1 MSAEAVVSL
10 EPAALGGRV
19 DQLCID
25 TIRTLTMDAVEKA
38 NSGHP
43 GMPMAMAPVT
53 YLLYTRYLRHN
64 PRDPSWPDR
73 DRFLL
78 SAGHG
83 SMLLYSVLHLCG
95 YEVSMDEIKRFRQW
109 GSLTPGH
116 PERIL
121 GGHETPGVETTTGPL
136 GQGFANG
143 VGMAMAERFLRER
156 YGAEVMDH
164 RVFAICSDGD
174 LMEGVA
180 SEAASLA
187 GHLGLGRLVYIYD
200 DNHISI
206 DGDTALSF
214 DTEDVGGRFGSYGW
228 HVQAV
233 HDANDLVTLSRALEA
248 AIAEEKRP
256 SLIRVRSTIAWPA
269 PNAQGTA
276 AAHGAP
282 LGKDEIRATK
292 EALGWDPECEFHV
305 PAAVYKAFRTCAARG
320 HELQRKWQRRLARWR
335 AQDPTRAAEW
345 ERAWQG
351 RLADAAF
358 EALPSFDPAEAA
370 SVATRAA
377 GSAVMQAFEPHVPT
391 MLGGS
396 ADLAESTKTEFK
408 GEPSFGR
415 ERAGRNVHFGVR
427 EHAMGAIV
435 NGMALHGG
443 IVKPY
448 GSTFL
453 IFSDYMRPAIRLSAL
468 MRLPVV
474 WVFSHDSVGLG
485 EDGPTHQPVEHY
497 AALRAIPGLTVIRPA
512 DAAETAEAWR
522 VALEDGCG
530 PVCLLLTRQAVP
542 VFDRT
547 RLAAASGLAS
557 GAYVIS
563 DTAGRP
569 DAVIVAT
576 GSEVALALRAQD
588 ELSSEGIAVRVVSM
602 PSWELLDAQPDEYR
616 ESLFPS
622 GVPVVAVEAGVA
634 LGWERFAE
642 RTVSVDRFGA
652 SAPGAEVLRRLG
664 ITSEAVMT
672 AVREIA
678 CRRAPKGREPRSSRR
693 PKTARRVVW
702 PRRS

>member
-1 MSAEAVVSL
+1 MRAEAIA
-10 EPAALGGRV
+10 PAPLAPAGERL
-19 DQLCID
+19 DQLCVD
-25 TIRTLTMDAVEKA
+25 TIRTFTMDAVERA

-43 GMPMAMAPVT
+43 GMPMAMAPVA

-64 PRDPSWPDR
+64 PSDPAWPDR
-73 DRFLL
+73 DRFVL

-95 YEVSMDEIKRFRQW
+95 YDLSLDEIKRFRQW

-143 VGMAMAERFLRER
+143 VGMAIAERFLRER
-156 YGAEVMDH
+156 YGAEVTDH

-180 SEAASLA
+180 AEAASLA
-187 GHLGLGRLVYIYD
+187 GHLGLGRLVYLYD

-214 DTEDVGGRFGSYGW
+214 DTEDVGGRFRCYGW
-228 HVQAV
+228 HVEAV
-233 HDANDLVTLSRALEA
+233 EDANDLVALSRALEA
-248 AIAEEKRP
+248 AIAEEERP

-269 PNAQGTA
+269 PNARGTA

-282 LGKDEIRATK
+282 LGEDEVRATK
-292 EALGWDPECEFHV
+292 EALGRAPDREFHV
-305 PAAVYKAFRTCAARG
+305 PAAVYQAFLACVARG
-320 HELQRKWQRRLARWR
+320 HELQRDWQRRLARGG

-345 ERAWQG
+345 EAAWQG
-351 RLADAAF
+351 RPAEGLA
-358 EALPSFDPAEAA
+358 EALPSFDPAEAGA
-370 SVATRAA
+370 LATRAA
-377 GSAVMQAFEPHVPT
+377 GSAVMQAFAAYVPT

-408 GEPSFGR
+408 GESSFGR

-427 EHAMGAIV
+427 EHAMGAVV

-474 WVFSHDSVGLG
+474 WVLSHDSVGLG

-522 VALEDGCG
+522 VALEDRDG

-542 VFDRT
+542 VLDRD
-547 RLAAASGLAS
+547 RLAPASGLS
-557 GAYVIS
+557 RGAYALS
-563 DTAGRP
+563 DTAGQP
-569 DAVIVAT
+569 DAVIAAT
-576 GSEVALALRAQD
+576 GSEVPLPLEAQD
-588 ELSSEGIAVRVVSM
+588 ELGAEGITARVVSM
-602 PSWELLDAQPDEYR
+602 PSWELPE
-616 ESLFPS
+616 
-622 GVPVVAVEAGVA
+622 
-634 LGWERFAE
+634 
-642 RTVSVDRFGA
+642 
-652 SAPGAEVLRRLG
+652 RLG
-664 ITSEAVMT
+664 ITADAVAA
-672 AVREIA
+672 AVRELV
-678 CRRAPKGREPRSSRR
+678 E
-693 PKTARRVVW
+693 V
-702 PRRS
+702 

>member
-1 MSAEAVVSL
+1 MRPEAIFPVDPTASS
-10 EPAALGGRV
+10 EPV
-19 DQLCID
+19 DRLCID
-25 TIRTLTMDAVEKA
+25 TIRTLTMDAVQKA

-43 GMPMAMAPVT
+43 GMPMAMAPVA
-53 YLLYTRYLRHN
+53 YLLYTRYLRHD
-64 PRDPSWPDR
+64 PRDAAWPDR

-83 SMLLYSVLHLCG
+83 SMLLYAVLHLCG
-95 YEVSMDEIKRFRQW
+95 YDLSLDELKRFRQW

-121 GGHETPGVETTTGPL
+121 GVHETPGVETTTGPL

-156 YGAEVMDH
+156 YGAEVVDH

-180 SEAASLA
+180 AEAASLA
-187 GHLGLGRLVYIYD
+187 GHLGLGRIVYVYD

-214 DTEDVGGRFGSYGW
+214 DTEDVDLRFRSYGW

-233 HDANDLVTLSRALEA
+233 DDANDLVALARALEA
-248 AIAEEKRP
+248 GIAEEQRP

-282 LGKDEIRATK
+282 LGEQEVRATK
-292 EALGWDPECEFHV
+292 EALGWDPDLEFHV
-305 PAAVYKAFRTCAARG
+305 PSEVYEAFRECVARG
-320 HELQRKWQRRLARWR
+320 RELRREWQRRLVRWR
-335 AQDPTRAAEW
+335 AQDTARAAEW

-351 RLADAAF
+351 QPAEGLAD
-358 EALPSFDPAEAA
+358 ALPSFDPGEAA
-370 SVATRAA
+370 ALATRAA
-377 GSAVMQAFEPHVPT
+377 GSAVMQAFAPFVPT
-391 MLGGS
+391 MLGGA

-408 GEPSFGR
+408 GESSANRG
-415 ERAGRNVHFGVR
+415 RAGRNVHFGVR
-427 EHAMGAIV
+427 EHAMGAAV

-522 VALEDGCG
+522 VALEDCRG

-542 VFDRT
+542 VLDRS
-547 RLAAASGLAS
+547 RLAAANGLAR
-557 GAYVIS
+557 GAYVVS
-563 DTAGRP
+563 DHAGP
-569 DAVIVAT
+569 VDAIIAAT
-576 GSEVALALRAQD
+576 GSELALALQAQD
-588 ELSSEGIAVRVVSM
+588 ELSSEGIAARVVSM

-616 ESLFPS
+616 ESLFPP

-642 RTVSVDRFGA
+642 RTVSIDRFGA
-652 SAPGAEVLRRLG
+652 SAPGDEVLRRLG
-664 ITSEAVMT
+664 VTTAAVTT
-672 AVREIA
+672 AVREVA
-678 CRRAPKGREPRSSRR
+678 SRRASRSPWRR
-693 PKTARRVVW
+693 A
-702 PRRS
+702 SG